1 MRFELDN
8 VAHPIFGVY
17 DSLVARDIRVVEFH
31 IEHAFAVGIFTA
43 FDKCVLGVLGE
54 LELALQARFCCA
66 RELEKVVGFAA
77 VVRAFDSLDCYLDCF
92 FHIVSFAL
100 IA

>member
-8 VAHPIFGVY
+8 VAHPIFGID
-17 DSLVARDIRVVEFH
+17 DSIVARDIRVVEFH
-31 IEHAFAVGIFTA
+31 IEHAFAVGIFAA

-54 LELALQARFCCA
+54 LKLAFQARFCCA

-92 FHIVSFAL
+92 FHIVSFVL

>member
-8 VAHPIFGVY
+8 VANPIFGIY
-17 DSLVARDIRVVEFH
+17 DSIVARDIRVVEFH
-31 IEHAFAVGIFTA
+31 IEHAFAVGVFAT

-54 LELALQARFCCA
+54 LELALQARFRCA

-92 FHIVSFAL
+92 FHIVSFVL